1 MSLPFSPD
9 AFFDVFGQYNR
20 ALWPGAVTLWV
31 AAALGLAAV
40 ALALREARV
49 AGELGEPAF
58 AHWLAA
64 IMVDLAAVAW

>member
-40 ALALREARV
+40 ALAHR
-49 AGELGEPAF
+49 AGWAGAG
-58 AHWLAA
+58 AGSSSLATA
-64 IMVDLAAVAW
+64 LDLSDAAVGSA